1 MSRNA
6 GNGENGGF
14 GEILLNPPHWLSR
27 RLLGEFFAKPA
38 ALIGPLRPPAHCF
51 RLLYSWQNFTKS
63 TMLAE
68 SSPLWRNL
76 VNSTIV
82 AESAAFIGLGLGLG
96 KGLGLTKFPQIHHVR

>member
-1 MSRNA
+1 MQVMA
-6 GNGENGGF
+6 KIEGLAK
-14 GEILLNPPHWLSR
+14 I
-27 RLLGEFFAKPA
+27 KPA

-68 SSPLWRNL
+68 SSPLWLNL

-82 AESAAFIGLGLGLG
+82 AESAAFIGLG
-96 KGLGLTKFPQIHHVR
+96 KGLGLTKFRQIHHVR